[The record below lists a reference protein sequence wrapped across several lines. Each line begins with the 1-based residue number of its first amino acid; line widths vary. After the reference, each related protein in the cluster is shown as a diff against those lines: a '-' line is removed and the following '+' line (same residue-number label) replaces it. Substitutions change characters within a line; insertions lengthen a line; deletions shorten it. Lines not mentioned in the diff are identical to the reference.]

1 MAAPKLACAITG
13 RPTKVYDLTP
23 AATLRPRLFEM
34 IQADYPNLTHDSMI
48 SREALAG
55 YRARYIESLL
65 DEERGSAERLEKSVV
80 DRIAS
85 HETLA
90 QDIER
95 LEADEAKTLPLGE
108 RVADRVAEFGGSW
121 RFIGCFMAVLLGWMA
136 YNTIVLM
143 DGGFDPYPYILLNLV
158 LSCLA
163 ALQAPVI
170 MMSQRRT
177 ESRDRARAR
186 NDYLV
191 NLKAELSVRLLHEK
205 VDHLLR
211 QQWERLAEIQ
221 RQQVE
226 IMETLA
232 PGRVRRARTAVPA
245 GAVGAE
251 PETGK

>member
-1 MAAPKLACAITG
+1 MATPRLPCAITG
-13 RPTKVYDLTP
+13 RPTKAHDLMP
-23 AATLRPRLFEM
+23 AGTLRPGLFEM
-34 IQADYPNLTHDSMI
+34 ILADHPGLTHDSLI
-48 SREALAG
+48 SREALAR
-55 YRARYIESLL
+55 YRARYIEALL
-65 DEERGSAERLEKSVV
+65 DEERGSAERLEASVV
-80 DRIAS
+80 QRIAS

-95 LEADEAKTLPLGE
+95 LEAAEAKSLPFGE
-108 RVADRVAEFGGSW
+108 RVADRMAEFGGSW
-121 RFIGCFMAVLLGWMA
+121 VFIGCFMAVLLAWMA
-136 YNTIVLM
+136 LNSLLLL
-143 DGGFDPYPYILLNLV
+143 DHGFDPYPYILLNLV

-226 IMETLA
+226 IMEELA
-232 PGRVRRARTAVPA
+232 PGRTRRARAEAAA
-245 GAVGAE
+245 GATAA
-251 PETGK
+251 K